1 MRTIDEILGLYKQ
14 RVMYYAPIH
23 GRMRVIQ
30 SIYNGTAD
38 IPLPDLEQNAMP
50 SVPNLMAQGI
60 DQMAGR
66 ISSVVPNVIFAER
79 NNNRDERRRTT
90 TASRVVTGWWQQDRL
105 MMKMKQRARHL
116 IAYGMS
122 PVVVGWK
129 EERPTWYVRHPLETY
144 PSIDVM
150 PGQVKPT
157 DVIFAYRRSAAW
169 LRSKGYG
176 VQLSALTGK
185 FDIANDTMFLLVE
198 YVDREETQ
206 LILTSHVDSNQ
217 FYVAPQYGDGKTMR
231 GIMLEYVY
239 NDSGEMPVAVPMR
252 ITLDGA
258 AGQFDNMVGMYYM
271 QARLMALETI
281 AVEKGIFP
289 DTYLVSRP
297 GEIARFLDGPHDG
310 RTGAVNIIAGGDI
323 REVQSQP
330 GYLTNPTIDRL
341 ERNAR
346 VTAGIPAE
354 FGGESS
360 SNIRTGR
367 RGDAV
372 LSAVIDFPVAE
383 AQETFAYSLEEEDEI
398 AISLAKTYA
407 GSKSLTIYVGTGNA
421 TKAVTYIPDKVFP
434 DDEHVVSYPA
444 TGTDVNSLIIG
455 LGQRIGLGIMS
466 KETAASL
473 DPFIDNP
480 EVEHDRIIAEGLE
493 QALVASIQQQA
504 AGGQIPPL
512 VLAKVMTLVKDDRL
526 EIAEALQKVTDDAA
540 KEQQKAEEEAA
551 MQAQMQQGGM
561 TPDMA
566 MAGATM
572 GAMMGPE
579 AAAQMQSPIPGAGPG
594 MADLGALLG
603 SLRRPAMTVQPMRGV
618 ERGAI

>member
-1 MRTIDEILGLYKQ
+1 MKSVDEILALYKQ
-14 RVMYYAPIH
+14 RVNFYGPLH
-23 GRMRVIQ
+23 SKMRLIQ
-30 SIYNGTAD
+30 SIYNGTAE
-38 IPLPDLEQNAMP
+38 IPLPDMERSEVPA
-50 SVPNLMAQGI
+50 VPNLLASGV

-66 ISSVVPNVIFAER
+66 IASVTPNVIFAEK
-79 NNNRDERRRTT
+79 NTNRSEKRRVG
-90 TASRVVTGWWQQDRL
+90 TASRVVTGWWQSDRL
-105 MMKMKQRARHL
+105 MMKMKQRSRHL

-122 PVVVGWK
+122 PVVIRWNAK
-129 EERPTWYVRHPLETY
+129 DRRPTWHVRHPLETF
-144 PSIDVM
+144 PSTDLV
-150 PGQVKPT
+150 PGQVQPT
-157 DVIFAYRRSAAW
+157 DCIFAYRRSVAW
-169 LRSKGYG
+169 LRSMGYG
-176 VQLSALTGK
+176 PQVAQVTGK
-185 FDIANDTMFLLVE
+185 WDMPQDASMLLIE
-198 YVDREETQ
+198 YVDADGTQ
-206 LILTSHVDSNQ
+206 LILTSYSEGNDITSMWEST
-217 FYVAPQYGDGKTMR
+217 GKMR
-231 GIMLEYVY
+231 GVVLEYVETY
-239 NDSGEMPVAVPMR
+239 GMEMPTTVPMR

-258 AGQFDNMVGMYYM
+258 AGQFDNMIGMYFM

-289 DTYLVSRP
+289 DTYIVSRP
-297 GEIARFLDGPHDG
+297 GEVGRIIDGPHDG
-310 RTGAVNIIAGGDI
+310 RTGLINIIAGGDI
-323 REVQSQP
+323 RTEQPQP

-341 ERNAR
+341 ERNQR

-383 AQETFAYSLEEEDEI
+383 AQETFAFALEEENEI
-398 AISLAKTYA
+398 AIDMAKKYA
-407 GSKSLTIYVGTGNA
+407 GSSTMTIYVGTGNA
-421 TKAVTYIPDKVFP
+421 TKAVTYSPNQVFP
-434 DDEHVVSYPA
+434 DADHVVSYPA
-444 TGTDVNSLIIG
+444 AGTDVNSLIIG

-512 VLAKVMTLVKDDRL
+512 VLAKVMQLVKSDRL

-540 KEQQKAEEEAA
+540 EEQRRAEEEAA
-551 MQAQMQQGGM
+551 AQAGMGGGGM
-561 TPDMA
+561 SPEQA

-579 AAAQMQSPIPGAGPG
+579 AAAQVGSPIPGAGQG
-594 MADLGALLG
+594 MEDLGALLG
-603 SLRRPAMTVQPMRGV
+603 SLRRPAMTVAPMRGV